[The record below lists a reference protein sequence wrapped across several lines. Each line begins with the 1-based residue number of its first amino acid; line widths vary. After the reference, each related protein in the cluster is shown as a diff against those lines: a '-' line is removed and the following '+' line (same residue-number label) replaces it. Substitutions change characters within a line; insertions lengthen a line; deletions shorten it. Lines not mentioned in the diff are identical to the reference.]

1 MTGISRR
8 DALARLAAA
17 SALGAIT
24 WSSAQAERAA
34 EHLRALDDAA
44 AGAPPYAPK
53 FFSPHEWATVVL
65 LVDCVIPRDERSGS
79 ATDAKVPE
87 FMDWI
92 LADSESSDASRTA
105 MRGGLAWMDLA
116 CEDRF
121 AKTFA
126 AGTDAQ
132 RRSLLDEIAWPKK
145 AKPEV
150 SQGAEFFSRFRDFT
164 ASGFFSSA
172 MGWKDV
178 RYAGGVAVAEWKG
191 CPPAALEKL
200 GVNDAM
206 MDARPTKK

>member
-8 DALARLAAA
+8 DALARIAAA

-34 EHLRALDDAA
+34 EHLRSLDG

-53 FFSPHEWATVVL
+53 FFSPHEWATVVI
-65 LVDCVIPRDERSGS
+65 LVDYVIPRDERSGS

-92 LADSESSDASRTA
+92 LADANSSDTTRTA

-126 AGTDAQ
+126 ASSDAP

-150 SQGAEFFSRFRDFT
+150 SQGGAFFSRFRDFT

-178 RYAGGVAVAEWKG
+178 RYVGNVAVMEWNG
-191 CPPAALEKL
+191 CPPAAMEKL
-200 GVNDAM
+200 GVNQAM
-206 MDARPTKK
+206 MDARPTKR

>member
-1 MTGISRR
+1 MSGISRR
-8 DALARLAAA
+8 AMMQWLAAA
-17 SALGAIT
+17 PAIGAIE
-24 WSSAQAERAA
+24 WSSAQTALAA
-34 EHLRALDDAA
+34 EHLKALTDPGAG
-44 AGAPPYAPK
+44 GAPYTPK
-53 FFSPHEWATVVL
+53 FFNHHEWGTVVV
-65 LVDCVIPRDERSGS
+65 LVDYVIPRDERSGS

-92 LADSESSDASRTA
+92 MADSNTSDATRTA
-105 MRGGLAWMDLA
+105 IRGGLAWLDLA

-121 AKTFA
+121 GKPFTACR
-126 AGTDAQ
+126 DVE
-132 RRSLLDEIAWPKK
+132 RRQLLDDIAWPGK
-145 AKPEV
+145 AKPEY
-150 SQGAEFFSRFRDFT
+150 SQGVAFFSRFRDLT

-178 RYAGGVAVAEWKG
+178 QYLGNVAVPVWNG